1 MYKVRILEYAQR
13 YAVSPELLYAAVVE
27 DAVLGLFVFGLVNL
41 VERLVMKRTD
51 GAERTEG
58 VVT

>member
-1 MYKVRILEYAQR
+1 VILEYAQR
-13 YAVSPELLYAAVVE
+13 YAVSPERLYAAVVGA
-27 DAVLGLFVFGLVNL
+27 AVLGLFVFGLVNL

-58 VVT
+58 VAT